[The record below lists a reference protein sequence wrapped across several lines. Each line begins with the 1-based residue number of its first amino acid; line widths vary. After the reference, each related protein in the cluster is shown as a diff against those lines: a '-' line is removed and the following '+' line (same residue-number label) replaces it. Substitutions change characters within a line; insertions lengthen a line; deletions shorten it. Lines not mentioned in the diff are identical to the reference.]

1 MSTFNSVMVETAG
14 PVVTLTMNRPESLNA
29 WNAEMRHEMARALT
43 AAAEDPAVRIVVLK
57 GAGRS
62 FGVGA
67 DLREIPEV
75 DTRTMLMEEYWP
87 VLQQISEMPK
97 PVMSVVQGPAAGI
110 HISIILASD
119 LAIMAEDSRLVV
131 PFTNIALIPDGGACW
146 LLLREL
152 GYKRAYQVAAE
163 SDSISAARALE
174 LGLVN
179 KVVDPDQ
186 MEAEAAS
193 WAAELADRAPLALA
207 GIKQMMRQAAD
218 VSYAEVF
225 RREAELQLACTDSE
239 DAREGVDAFLNK
251 RKPQFSGK

>member
-29 WNAEMRHEMARALT
+29 WNAEMRHEMAQALT

-218 VSYAEVF
+218 VSYEEVF
-225 RREAELQLACTDSE
+225 RREAELQLSCTDSE